1 MKSALTLALPAA
13 LALALAFTG
22 CSDPLNVRDPDIVPP
37 GNLNDKTVLPTIRA
51 GAIGDFALAYTGS
64 GADGSGGTVEGV
76 TMYGGLLADEWINSE
91 TFPTRIE
98 VDSRGPIQKTN
109 ADVGLWFRNLHRA
122 RRAAEFAAERYR
134 TLAPDTTVETGFPEV
149 LSLAA
154 YTYIFFAETWCS
166 GVPVSNVASDGTLTY
181 GPPLTTTQ
189 LLDTA
194 MARFNAA
201 LAAATALDTSGP
213 SAAARAPKIVARANL
228 IRLATVGKARALLD
242 QGQFA
247 AAAALVSSAVPTSFS
262 YVVQHSE
269 NTTRENNGV
278 FNATQIFKRYAV
290 GDREG
295 GYTAAFA
302 PTGTGP
308 GLPYRS
314 SGDPRIQWR
323 LVITPPTPPATKP
336 DTNRG
341 FDGSTLQYDQ
351 TRYTSRSTAIT
362 LATGAEAR
370 LIEAEAAL
378 QAGDTASGGGFYA
391 ALNGLRSAPPSYFT
405 VTSALGTLT
414 TDSATAAAGAVQLL
428 FRERA
433 YWLWI
438 TAHRLGD
445 LRRLVRQYGR
455 AADSVFPSG
464 AYFKSQVPTYGSDV
478 NFPVPV
484 DEENNPNFTQCINRD
499 P

>member
-1 MKSALTLALPAA
+1 MKHASQLLLLAA
-13 LALALAFTG
+13 LALPVTG
-22 CSDPLNVRDPDIVPP
+22 CNDPLNVQDPDIVPP
-37 GNLNDKTVLPTIRA
+37 GNLNDPTVLPTIRA

-76 TMYGGLLADEWINSE
+76 TMYGGLLGDELINSE

-98 VDSRGPIQKTN
+98 VDARGPIQKTN
-109 ADVGLWFRNLHRA
+109 ADVGLWFRNMQRA

-134 TLAPDTTVETGFPEV
+134 TLSPDTTKETGFPEV
-149 LSLAA
+149 ITLAG
-154 YTYIFFAETWCS
+154 YTYIFLAETWCS
-166 GVPVSNVASDGTLTY
+166 GVPVSQVDAAGKLTY
-181 GPPLTTTQ
+181 GAPLTTTQ

-194 MARFNAA
+194 IARFDAA
-201 LAAATALDTSGP
+201 LAAAAVLDTSGA
-213 SAAARAPKIVARANL
+213 SATIRAPKIATRLAR
-228 IRLATVGKARALLD
+228 IRFATVGKARALLD
-242 QGQFA
+242 EGQFA
-247 AAAALVSSAVPTSFS
+247 AAAGLVPASLVPTSFS

-278 FNATQIFKRYAV
+278 FNATVIFKRYAV
-290 GDREG
+290 ADREG
-295 GYTAAFA
+295 HFATAFA
-302 PTGTGP
+302 PSGTGP

-314 SGDPRIQWR
+314 SADPRIPWQ

-336 DTNRG
+336 DTNKG
-341 FDGSTLQYDQ
+341 FDGSTLQFDQ
-351 TRYTSRSTAIT
+351 LRYASRSTSIT

-370 LIEAEAAL
+370 LIEAEAQL
-378 QAGDTASGGGFYA
+378 QNGDTTTNGA
-391 ALNGLRSAPPSYFT
+391 ALYTTLNALRSTPPSYFT
-405 VTSALGTLT
+405 PTSTLGALT
-414 TDSATAAAGAVQLL
+414 TDSATAAGGAVGLL

-433 YWLWI
+433 DWLWL

-445 LRRLVRQYGR
+445 LRRLIRQYGR

-464 AYFKSQVPTYGSDV
+464 PYFKSQVPTYGSDV

-484 DEENNPNFTQCINRD
+484 DEENNPNFTQCIDRN

>member
-1 MKSALTLALPAA
+1 MKSALKLALLAV
-13 LALALAFTG
+13 LALALPFTG
-22 CSDPLNVRDPDIVPP
+22 CNDPLNVQDPDIVAP
-37 GNLNDKTVLPTIRA
+37 GNLNDKSVLPTIRA

-109 ADVGLWFRNLHRA
+109 ADVGLWFRNMHRA

-134 TLAPDTTVETGFPEV
+134 TLAPDTTAETGLSEV
-149 LSLAA
+149 LSLAG
-154 YTYIFFAETWCS
+154 YTYVFFAETWCS
-166 GVPVSNVASDGTLTY
+166 GVPVSTVAADGTITY
-181 GPPLTTTQ
+181 GAPLSTLQ
-189 LLDTA
+189 LLNTA
-194 MARFNAA
+194 IGRFDEAT
-201 LAAATALDTSGP
+201 AAATALDTTRV
-213 SAAARAPKIVARANL
+213 SATTRRTL
-228 IRLATVGKARALLD
+228 IRLAAVGKARALLD

-247 AAAALVSSAVPTSFS
+247 TAAALVSSTAVPTSFS
-262 YVVQHSE
+262 YTVQHSE

-302 PTGTGP
+302 PSGTGP

-323 LVITPPTPPATKP
+323 LVITPPTAPATKP
-336 DTNRG
+336 DTNKG

-351 TRYTSRSTAIT
+351 TRYTSRSAAIT

-378 QAGDTASGGGFYA
+378 QAGDTATGGSFYTT
-391 ALNGLRSAPPSYFT
+391 LNGLRSAPPSYF
-405 VTSALGTLT
+405 ALATPLVALT
-414 TDSATAAAGAVQLL
+414 TDSATAAGGAVSLL

-445 LRRLVRQYGR
+445 LRRLIRQYGR
-455 AADSVFPSG
+455 AADAVFPSG

-484 DEENNPNFTQCINRD
+484 DEGNNPNFTQCIDRN

>member
-1 MKSALTLALPAA
+1 M
-13 LALALAFTG
+13 
-22 CSDPLNVRDPDIVPP
+22 
-37 GNLNDKTVLPTIRA
+37 
-51 GAIGDFALAYTGS
+51 
-64 GADGSGGTVEGV
+64 
-76 TMYGGLLADEWINSE
+76 
-91 TFPTRIE
+91 
-98 VDSRGPIQKTN
+98 DSRGPIQKTN
-109 ADVGLWFRNLHRA
+109 ADVGLWFRNMHRA

-134 TLAPDTTVETGFPEV
+134 TLAPDTTAETGLSEV
-149 LSLAA
+149 LSLAG
-154 YTYIFFAETWCS
+154 YTYVFFAETWCS
-166 GVPVSNVASDGTLTY
+166 GVPVSTVAADGTITY
-181 GPPLTTTQ
+181 GAPLSTLQ
-189 LLDTA
+189 LLNTA
-194 MARFNAA
+194 IGRFDEAT
-201 LAAATALDTSGP
+201 AAATALDTTRV
-213 SAAARAPKIVARANL
+213 SATTRRTL
-228 IRLATVGKARALLD
+228 IRLAAVGKARALLD

-247 AAAALVSSAVPTSFS
+247 TAAALVSSTAVPTSFS
-262 YVVQHSE
+262 YTVQHSE

-302 PTGTGP
+302 PSGTGP

-323 LVITPPTPPATKP
+323 LVITPPTAPATKP
-336 DTNRG
+336 DTNKG

-351 TRYTSRSTAIT
+351 TRYTSRSAAIT

-378 QAGDTASGGGFYA
+378 QAGDTATGGSFYTT
-391 ALNGLRSAPPSYFT
+391 LNGLRSAPPSYF
-405 VTSALGTLT
+405 ALATPLVALT
-414 TDSATAAAGAVQLL
+414 TDSATAAGGAVSLL

-445 LRRLVRQYGR
+445 LRRLIRQYGR
-455 AADSVFPSG
+455 AADAVFPSG

-484 DEENNPNFTQCINRD
+484 DEGNNPNFTQCIDRN

>member
-1 MKSALTLALPAA
+1 MKSGSQLLLLAA
-13 LALALAFTG
+13 LALPVTG
-22 CSDPLNVRDPDIVPP
+22 CNDPLNVQDPDVVPP
-37 GNLNDKTVLPTIRA
+37 GNLNNKSVLPTIRA

-109 ADVGLWFRNLHRA
+109 ADVGLWYRNLHRA

-134 TLAPDTTVETGFPEV
+134 TLAPDTTVETGLSEV
-149 LSLAA
+149 LSLAGF
-154 YTYIFFAETWCS
+154 TYILFAETWCS
-166 GVPVSNVASDGTLTY
+166 GVPVSHVASDGTITY
-181 GPPLTTTQ
+181 GAPLTTTQ

-194 MARFNAA
+194 IARFNAA
-201 LAAATALDTSGP
+201 TAAATALDTTRA
-213 SAAARAPKIVARANL
+213 SAATRRTL
-228 IRLATVGKARALLD
+228 IRLATVGKGRALLD
-242 QGQFA
+242 EGQFA
-247 AAAALVSSAVPTSFS
+247 TAAALVSATAVPTSFS
-262 YVVQHSE
+262 YTVQHSE

-290 GDREG
+290 GDKEG

-302 PTGTGP
+302 PSGTGP

-314 SGDPRIQWR
+314 GGDPRIQWR
-323 LVITPPTPPATKP
+323 LVITPPTAPATKP
-336 DTNRG
+336 DTNKG

-370 LIEAEAAL
+370 LIEAEAL
-378 QAGDTASGGGFYA
+378 EQAGDTATGGGFYA
-391 ALNGLRSAPPSYFT
+391 ALNGLRSSPPSYFT
-405 VTSALGTLT
+405 PTAALGALT
-414 TDSATAAAGAVQLL
+414 TDSATAAGGAVQLL

-433 YWLWI
+433 YWLWL

-445 LRRLVRQYGR
+445 LRRLIRQYGR

-484 DEENNPNFTQCINRD
+484 DEENNPNFTQCIDRN

>member
-1 MKSALTLALPAA
+1 MKSALKLALLAV
-13 LALALAFTG
+13 LALALPFTG
-22 CSDPLNVRDPDIVPP
+22 CNDPLNVQDPDIVAP
-37 GNLNDKTVLPTIRA
+37 GNLNDKSVLPTIRA

-98 VDSRGPIQKTN
+98 VASRRPIQKTN
-109 ADVGLWFRNLHRA
+109 ADVGLWFRNMHRA

-134 TLAPDTTVETGFPEV
+134 TLAPDTTAETGLSEV
-149 LSLAA
+149 LSLAG
-154 YTYIFFAETWCS
+154 YTYVFFAETWCS
-166 GVPVSNVASDGTLTY
+166 GVPVSTVAADGTITY
-181 GPPLTTTQ
+181 GAPLSTLQ
-189 LLDTA
+189 LLNTA
-194 MARFNAA
+194 IGRFDEAT
-201 LAAATALDTSGP
+201 AAATALDTTRV
-213 SAAARAPKIVARANL
+213 SATTRRTL
-228 IRLATVGKARALLD
+228 IRLAAVGKARALLD

-247 AAAALVSSAVPTSFS
+247 TAAALVSSTAVPTSFS
-262 YVVQHSE
+262 YTVQHSE

-302 PTGTGP
+302 PSGTGP

-323 LVITPPTPPATKP
+323 LVITPPTAPATKP
-336 DTNRG
+336 DTNKG

-351 TRYTSRSTAIT
+351 TRYTSRSAAIT

-378 QAGDTASGGGFYA
+378 QAGDTATGGSFYTT
-391 ALNGLRSAPPSYFT
+391 LNGLRSAPPSYF
-405 VTSALGTLT
+405 ALATPLVALT
-414 TDSATAAAGAVQLL
+414 TDSATAAGGAVSLL

-445 LRRLVRQYGR
+445 LRRLIRQYGR
-455 AADSVFPSG
+455 AADAVFPSG

-484 DEENNPNFTQCINRD
+484 DEGNNPNFTQCIDRN